1 MCVDT
6 FTNISNAIFHSARP
20 IHVWW
25 VFDLMVDAFR
35 WKAWINVICIACI
48 HIRNTYNL
56 GSIDRKEFSTKLN
69 QQMHEWKSMQRT
81 CTHTSLSL
89 LFDERGPQG
98 QPPSNLFNVNSA
110 KCFAAHN
117 SYYFHLEFRI
127 HITLLL
133 ASPTHSKQKLLPQQF
148 FLLLLFAFCFWRWR
162 IHMKF
167 HSWNLSHPF
176 LFKNNYRTQNGIIYL
191 FTMHHEKH
199 CASMSVQ
206 KLQADFRIYSASKCG
221 CFAFICKQNSENTAN
236 LVCNTDFISIHHILW
251 MKWNEKRFFFDR
263 SRMLSELECL
273 KCVVMN
279 FRFTFRFVDKI
290 WSNHLI

>member
-25 VFDLMVDAFR
+25 VFDLMVDTFR

-56 GSIDRKEFSTKLN
+56 GSIDRKEFPTKLN
-69 QQMHEWKSMQRT
+69 QQTYEWKSMQRT

-89 LFDERGPQG
+89 LFDEKGPQG

-133 ASPTHSKQKLLPQQF
+133 ASPFSYFYLPFAFDVDVFIWNFIHEICRIRFYLKIITERKTESYIYSQCTMKNIVHLCLCKSCKQISVFILRQNAVA
-148 FLLLLFAFCFWRWR
+148 LLLFVNK
-162 IHMKF
+162 I
-167 HSWNLSHPF
+167 
-176 LFKNNYRTQNGIIYL
+176 
-191 FTMHHEKH
+191 
-199 CASMSVQ
+199 Q
-206 KLQADFRIYSASKCG
+206 KIRQI
-221 CFAFICKQNSENTAN
+221 
-236 LVCNTDFISIHHILW
+236 
-251 MKWNEKRFFFDR
+251 
-263 SRMLSELECL
+263 
-273 KCVVMN
+273 
-279 FRFTFRFVDKI
+279 
-290 WSNHLI
+290 